1 MANWSTLKAA
11 IASIIKTNGNQ
22 EITGQLMQNIL
33 NNIVSSVGENST
45 FAGIATPITNP
56 GVPDGNVFYLATKAG
71 TYTNFSGIEIATG
84 EAVILEW
91 RGSWSKKVSGFATQQ
106 HFSEL
111 DKKSAFAIDYKT
123 DNRTT
128 RLQVL
133 KSSRK
138 TGKIISYRN
147 PTRGELTVEMYL
159 GTSVDD
165 DQWQNDLSWANIFP
179 STKLPF
185 INITSITNET
195 YSSPDAAR
203 NALPNTYYKR
213 EGLIFSFK
221 DNSNRYRS
229 YLYLG
234 QVSNV
239 QSYIPIDNYCFE
251 ALAYNTNAI
260 STRYQVDLISRKQG
274 FTITYNDGTNQI
286 IETYIGTLYDNS
298 NWGKDSNWQRLLT
311 YKDFDEILANNANI
325 IYNAIAKPS
334 INKVYSNLILSN
346 KTIDNAGNV
355 IAGAGYVIDAIEI
368 PSDKKSIYTNAYS
381 LFFYSG
387 TKDNLTFLSK
397 ITSITA
403 SGADIRIKEIP
414 EGATYVKGWNNRE
427 RDFYYLSFEENF
439 IPVEF
444 GITEISKIDYNKNL
458 ITENN
463 LIKGYN
469 NVNGSLQ
476 ANESYNTTRFIPI
489 DSNVKSIFS
498 NAYSVGA
505 YGEDGAWIGYT
516 GSQLNTL
523 REIKIGNHPKFL
535 VLNFSTSVN
544 PFASIFYFPCNNVDE
559 IVNEALNRDRAIK
572 LAFKGKK
579 FCSFGDSIVE
589 LSSWQKYIWKYF
601 RMADHYIRGIGG
613 SKVTNVNPQ
622 TKKVNEDGYYNASNP
637 DSGTIT
643 ISDYMCGDERV
654 NTIPLDTDVL
664 CVYASAN
671 DITASVE
678 MGTLD
683 DGDES
688 HFMYAYGL
696 MVRKIVKRLPKA
708 KIFLCTPHN
717 FYNSHSNADYPY
729 KNNKGLTILDY
740 CKAIKDIGAIYGI
753 PVIDVNA
760 LSTISTLTIMKDL
773 EDQVHPAPTGGK
785 KIANVVISEMIR
797 YVSMSLIEPIIE
809 DVYH

>member
-1 MANWSTLKAA
+1 MAKWSDLKAA
-11 IASIIKTNGNQ
+11 IAELIKNNSNQ
-22 EITGQLMQNIL
+22 EITGQVLQNVL

-45 FAGIATPITNP
+45 FAGIATPATNP
-56 GVPDGNVFYLATKAG
+56 GAPDGNVFYLAVAPG
-71 TYTNFSGIEIATG
+71 VYSNFGGIQIVDG
-84 EAVILEW
+84 EAAILEW
-91 RGSWSKKVSGFATQQ
+91 RGSWVKKTTGFATQQ

-111 DKKSAFAIDYKT
+111 DKKSAFAIDYKA

-138 TGKIISYRN
+138 TGKILSYRN
-147 PTRGELTVEMYL
+147 GLTGELTVEMYI
-159 GTSVDD
+159 GTSMD
-165 DQWQNDLSWANIFP
+165 DQYWQDDSFWANIFP

-185 INITSITNET
+185 INVTFITNET
-195 YSSPDAAR
+195 YSSPDRAR
-203 NALPNTYYKR
+203 GALPSTYYKK

-221 DNSNRYRS
+221 DNNNRYRS

-234 QVSNV
+234 QINNI
-239 QSYIPIDNYCFE
+239 QSYIPIDKYSFE
-251 ALAYNTNAI
+251 TLVYNTNVA
-260 STRYQVDLISRKQG
+260 STRYQVDFTARKQG
-274 FTITYNDGTNQI
+274 FTITYNNGTNQI
-286 IETYIGTLYDNS
+286 IETYIGTLYDNG
-298 NWGKDSNWQRLLT
+298 NWTNDKNWIKVLT
-311 YKDFDEILANNANI
+311 SDFLEEVQNDLMKIRHMMQDV
-325 IYNAIAKPS
+325 S
-334 INKVYSNLILSN
+334 INKVYDELLFIN
-346 KTIDNAGNV
+346 KTIDGSGNIV
-355 IAGAGYVIDAIEI
+355 NGNGVLIEKIDIPVGKEYV
-368 PSDKKSIYTNAYS
+368 YTNAYLIS
-381 LFFYSG
+381 FYR
-387 TKDNLTFLSK
+387 DNNTLLSTINIGALTGGGKNISK
-397 ITSITA
+397 RKIPLEA
-403 SGADIRIKEIP
+403 SYCRA
-414 EGATYVKGWNNRE
+414 WNNKA
-427 RDFYYLSFEENF
+427 RDFYYLSFDENF
-439 IPVEF
+439 IPLEF
-444 GITEISKIDYNKNL
+444 GITEIPKIDYNKNL

-498 NAYSVGA
+498 NAYSVGT
-505 YGEDGAWIGYT
+505 YGEDGAWIKYT
-516 GSQLNTL
+516 GSQTNTF
-523 REIKIGNHPKFL
+523 REIKIDNTPKYL

-544 PFASIFYFPCNNVDE
+544 PFASIFYFPCNNADE
-559 IVNEALNRDRAIK
+559 IVNEALNRDRVIE

-613 SKVTNVNPQ
+613 SKVTSVNPR
-622 TKKVNEDGYYNASNP
+622 TKKVNKDGYYNASSP
-637 DSGTIT
+637 DSGTTT
-643 ISDYMCGDERV
+643 ISDYMCGDGRV

-664 CVYASAN
+664 CVYAGAN

-717 FYNSHSNADYPY
+717 FYNSHIDADFPY
-729 KNNKGLTILDY
+729 KNKKELTILDY

-760 LSTISTLTIMKDL
+760 LSTISTLTITKDL
-773 EDQVHPAPTGGK
+773 VDQVHPAPTGGK

-797 YVSMSLIEPIIE
+797 YVSMSLIEPAIE

>member
-1 MANWSTLKAA
+1 MANWSILKAA
-11 IASIIKTNGNQ
+11 IAKSIKNNSNQ
-22 EITGQLMQNIL
+22 EITGQVLQNVL

-45 FAGIATPITNP
+45 FAGIATPTTNP
-56 GVPDGNVFYLATKAG
+56 GAPDGNVFYLATEAG
-71 TYTNFSGIEIATG
+71 TYSNFDGIEIASG
-84 EAVILEW
+84 ETVILEW
-91 RGSWSKKVSGFATQQ
+91 RERWTKKVTGFAAQQ
-106 HFSEL
+106 YFSEL
-111 DKKSAFAIDYKT
+111 DKKSAFAIAYKA

-147 PTRGELTVEMYL
+147 PTNGELTVEMYI
-159 GTSVDD
+159 GTSMD
-165 DQWQNDLSWANIFP
+165 DQYWQDDLFWANIFP

-185 INITSITNET
+185 INVTSITNKT
-195 YSSPDAAR
+195 YSSPDKAV
-203 NALPNTYYKR
+203 NALPNTYYKK

-221 DNSNRYRS
+221 DDNNRYRS

-234 QVSNV
+234 QINNV
-239 QSYIPIDNYCFE
+239 KSYIPIDNYCFE
-251 ALAYNTNAI
+251 ALVYNTNVVN
-260 STRYQVDLISRKQG
+260 TRLQVDLTTRKQG

-286 IETYIGTLYDNS
+286 IETYIGTLYDSS
-298 NWGKDSNWQRLLT
+298 NWGKDYNWQRLLT
-311 YKDFDEILANNANI
+311 YKDFDEILANSVN
-325 IYNAIAKPS
+325 IYNTIAKFS
-334 INKVYSNLILSN
+334 INKVYGDLILNN

-355 IAGAGYVIDAIEI
+355 VSGAYATIDAIEI

-381 LFFYSG
+381 LYFYSG

-397 ITSITA
+397 IISITS
-403 SGADIRIKEIP
+403 SGVDIRVKEIP
-414 EGATYVKGWNNRE
+414 EGATYVRGWNNNE

-444 GITEISKIDYNKNL
+444 GISEIPKIDYNKNL

-469 NVNGSLQ
+469 NVNGTLQ

-489 DSNVKSIFS
+489 DSNLKSIFS
-498 NAYSVGA
+498 NAYSVGT
-505 YGEDGAWIGYT
+505 YGEDGEWIRYV
-516 GSQLNTL
+516 GSQTKVF
-523 REIKIGNHPKFL
+523 REIKIDNTPKFL
-535 VLNFSTSVN
+535 VLSFPASVN

-559 IVNEALNRDRAIK
+559 IVNEALNRDRVIE

-613 SKVTNVNPQ
+613 SKVTSVNPR
-622 TKKVNEDGYYNASNP
+622 TKKVNEDGYYNASDP

-717 FYNSHSNADYPY
+717 FYNSYSDADFPY
-729 KNNKGLTILDY
+729 KNNKELTILDY

-760 LSTISTLTIMKDL
+760 LSTISTLTITKDL
-773 EDQVHPAPTGGK
+773 VDQVHPASTGGK

-797 YVSMSLIEPIIE
+797 YVSMSLIEPAIE

>member
-1 MANWSTLKAA
+1 MAKWSVLKAA
-11 IASIIKTNGNQ
+11 IAESIKNNSNQ
-22 EITGQLMQNIL
+22 EITGQVLQNIL

-45 FAGIATPITNP
+45 FAGIATPTTNP
-56 GVPDGNVFYLATKAG
+56 GVPDGNVFYLAVAPG
-71 TYTNFSGIEIATG
+71 VYSNFGGIQIVDG

-91 RGSWSKKVSGFATQQ
+91 RGSWVKKTTGFATQQ

-111 DKKSAFAIDYKT
+111 DKKSAFAIAYKA

-147 PTRGELTVEMYL
+147 GTTGELTVEMYI
-159 GTSVDD
+159 GTSMD
-165 DQWQNDLSWANIFP
+165 DQYWQDDLYWANIFP

-185 INITSITNET
+185 INVTFITNKT
-195 YSSPDAAR
+195 YSSPDKALH
-203 NALPNTYYKR
+203 ALPNTYYKK

-221 DNSNRYRS
+221 DNNNRYRS
-229 YLYLG
+229 YIYLG
-234 QVSNV
+234 QINDV

-251 ALAYNTNAI
+251 TLAYNINAI
-260 STRYQVDLISRKQG
+260 NTRYQVDLIARKQG

-286 IETYIGTLYDNS
+286 IETYIGTLYDDK
-298 NWGKDSNWQRLLT
+298 NWTNDKNWIKVLTTDSLE
-311 YKDFDEILANNANI
+311 EIQNDLM
-325 IYNAIAKPS
+325 KMRHMLQDMS
-334 INKVYSNLILSN
+334 INKVYDELLFINKMIDGSGNIVNGNGVLIE
-346 KTIDNAGNV
+346 KIDIPVGKE
-355 IAGAGYVIDAIEI
+355 YV
-368 PSDKKSIYTNAYS
+368 YTNAYS
-381 LFFYSG
+381 VSFYRDDD
-387 TKDNLTFLSK
+387 TLLSTINMGAPTGKNISKRK
-397 ITSITA
+397 IPSEA
-403 SGADIRIKEIP
+403 SYCRA
-414 EGATYVKGWNNRE
+414 WNNKT

-444 GITEISKIDYNKNL
+444 GIAEIPKIDYNKNL

-505 YGEDGAWIGYT
+505 YGEDGVWIKYV
-516 GSQLNTL
+516 GSQINAF
-523 REIKIGNHPKFL
+523 REIKIDSTPKYL

-559 IVNEALNRDRAIK
+559 IVNEALNRDRVIE

-589 LSSWQKYIWKYF
+589 LSSWQRYIWKYF

-613 SKVTNVNPQ
+613 SKVTSVNPR

-717 FYNSHSNADYPY
+717 FYNSYSDADFPY
-729 KNNKGLTILDY
+729 KNNKELTILDY

-760 LSTISTLTIMKDL
+760 LSTISTLTITKDL
-773 EDQVHPAPTGGK
+773 VDQVHPAPTGGK

-797 YVSMSLIEPIIE
+797 YVSMSLIEPVIE

>member
-1 MANWSTLKAA
+1 MANWTTLKAA
-11 IASIIKTNGNQ
+11 IADVIKTNGNQ
-22 EITGQLMQNIL
+22 EITGQLLQNVL

-45 FAGIATPITNP
+45 FAGIATPTTNP

-71 TYTNFSGIEIATG
+71 TYSNFNGIEIASG

-91 RGSWSKKVSGFATQQ
+91 RERWTKKVTGFATQQ

-111 DKKSAFAIDYKT
+111 DKKSAFAIDYKA
-123 DNRTT
+123 DNHTT

-147 PTRGELTVEMYL
+147 STSGELTVEMYI
-159 GTSVDD
+159 GTSMD
-165 DQWQNDLSWANIFP
+165 DQYWQDDLFWANIFP

-185 INITSITNET
+185 INVTFITNKT
-195 YSSPDAAR
+195 YSSPNKAV
-203 NALPNTYYKR
+203 NALPNTYYKK

-221 DNSNRYRS
+221 DNNNRYRS

-234 QVSNV
+234 QINNS

-251 ALAYNTNAI
+251 TLVYNTNAVN
-260 STRYQVDLISRKQG
+260 TRYQVDLIARKQG

-298 NWGKDSNWQRLLT
+298 NWGKDYNWQRLLT
-311 YKDFDEILANNANI
+311 YKDFDEILANSVN
-325 IYNAIAKPS
+325 IYNTIAKFS
-334 INKVYSNLILSN
+334 INKVYGDLILSN

-355 IAGAGYVIDAIEI
+355 VSGAGYTIDAIEI

-397 ITSITA
+397 ITSITS

-444 GITEISKIDYNKNL
+444 GIAEIPKIDYNKNL

-498 NAYSVGA
+498 NAYSVGT
-505 YGEDGAWIGYT
+505 YGEDGVWIKYT
-516 GSQLNTL
+516 GSQTNTF
-523 REIKIGNHPKFL
+523 REIKIDNTPKFL

-559 IVNEALNRDRAIK
+559 IVNEALNRDRVIE

-613 SKVTNVNPQ
+613 SKVTSVNPR

-671 DITASVE
+671 DIAASVE

-717 FYNSHSNADYPY
+717 FYNSYRDADFPY
-729 KNNKGLTILDY
+729 KNNKELTILDY

-760 LSTISTLTIMKDL
+760 LSTISTLTITKDL
-773 EDQVHPAPTGGK
+773 VDQVHPAPTGGK

-797 YVSMSLIEPIIE
+797 YVSMSLIEPVIE

>member
-1 MANWSTLKAA
+1 MAKWSDLKAA
-11 IASIIKTNGNQ
+11 IAQIIKTNNNQ
-22 EITGQLMQNIL
+22 EITGANMQSVL
-33 NNIVSSVGENST
+33 NNIIDNVGENST
-45 FAGIATPITNP
+45 FAGIATPATNP
-56 GVPDGNVFYLATKAG
+56 GVPDGNVFYLAVAPG
-71 TYTNFSGIEIATG
+71 VYSNFEGIQIVDG

-91 RGSWSKKVSGFATQQ
+91 RGSWVKKTTGFATQQ
-106 HFSEL
+106 RFSEL

-147 PTRGELTVEMYL
+147 PTRGELTVEMYI

-165 DQWQNDLSWANIFP
+165 EQWQDDLFWANIFP

-185 INITSITNET
+185 INVTSITNKT
-195 YSSPDAAR
+195 YSSPDRAR
-203 NALPNTYYKR
+203 NALPNTYYTR
-213 EGLIFSFK
+213 EGLILSFK
-221 DNSNRYRS
+221 DNSDRYRS

-239 QSYIPIDNYCFE
+239 QSYIPLDSYCFE

-260 STRYQVDLISRKQG
+260 NTRYQVDWISRKQG

-298 NWGKDSNWQRLLT
+298 NWGKDSNWQRLLI
-311 YKDFDEILANNANI
+311 YKDFDEILANNAD
-325 IYNAIAKPS
+325 IYGTIAKPS

-355 IAGAGYVIDAIEI
+355 VAGAGYTIDAIEI
-368 PSDKKSIYTNAYS
+368 PSNKKSIYTNAYS

-444 GITEISKIDYNKNL
+444 GITEMPKIDYNKNL

-469 NVNGSLQ
+469 NVNGTLQ
-476 ANESYNTTRFIPI
+476 ANESYNTTRFILI

-498 NAYSVGA
+498 NAYSVGT
-505 YGEDGAWIGYT
+505 YGEDGVWIGYT
-516 GSQLNTL
+516 GNQLNTL
-523 REIKIGNHPKFL
+523 REIKINNSSKFL

-544 PFASIFYFPCNNVDE
+544 PFASMFYFPCNNVDE

-622 TKKVNEDGYYNASNP
+622 TKKVNEDGYYNASDPN
-637 DSGTIT
+637 SGTIT

-683 DGDES
+683 DDDES

-717 FYNSHSNADYPY
+717 FYNSYSNADYPY
-729 KNNKGLTILDY
+729 KNNKELTILDY

-760 LSTISTLTIMKDL
+760 LSTISTLTITKDL
-773 EDQVHPAPTGGK
+773 VDQVHPAPTGGK

>member
-1 MANWSTLKAA
+1 MAKWSILKAA
-11 IASIIKTNGNQ
+11 IAESIKNNSNQ
-22 EITGQLMQNIL
+22 EITGQVLQNVL
-33 NNIVSSVGENST
+33 NSIVSSVGENST
-45 FAGIATPITNP
+45 FAGIATPATNP
-56 GVPDGNVFYLATKAG
+56 GAPDGNVFYLAVAPG
-71 TYTNFSGIEIATG
+71 VYSNFGGIQIVDG

-91 RGSWSKKVSGFATQQ
+91 RGSWVKKTTGFATQQ

-111 DKKSAFAIDYKT
+111 DKKSAFAIDYKA

-138 TGKIISYRN
+138 TGKILSYRN
-147 PTRGELTVEMYL
+147 GATGELTVEMYI
-159 GTSVDD
+159 GASMD
-165 DQWQNDLSWANIFP
+165 DQYWQDDLFWANIFP

-185 INITSITNET
+185 INVTFITNET
-195 YSSPDAAR
+195 YSSPDKAR
-203 NALPNTYYKR
+203 DALPNTYYKK

-221 DNSNRYRS
+221 DNNNRYRS

-234 QVSNV
+234 QINNV
-239 QSYIPIDNYCFE
+239 KSYIPIDKYCFE
-251 ALAYNTNAI
+251 TLVYNTNAA
-260 STRYQVDLISRKQG
+260 STRYQVDFTARKQG

-286 IETYIGTLYDNS
+286 IETYIGTLYD
-298 NWGKDSNWQRLLT
+298 DSNWTNDKNWIKVLT
-311 YKDFDEILANNANI
+311 SDSLEEVQNDLMKIRHMMQDV
-325 IYNAIAKPS
+325 S
-334 INKVYSNLILSN
+334 INKVYDELLFIN
-346 KTIDNAGNV
+346 KTIDGYGNIV
-355 IAGAGYVIDAIEI
+355 NGNGVLIEKIDIPVGKEYV
-368 PSDKKSIYTNAYS
+368 YTNAYS
-381 LFFYSG
+381 VSFYR
-387 TKDNLTFLSK
+387 DNDTLLST
-397 ITSITA
+397 INM
-403 SGADIRIKEIP
+403 GAPTGKNISKREIP
-414 EGATYVKGWNNRE
+414 SEASYCRAWNNKA
-427 RDFYYLSFEENF
+427 RDFYYLSFDENF
-439 IPVEF
+439 IPLEF
-444 GITEISKIDYNKNL
+444 GITQLPETFFDKNL

-498 NAYSVGA
+498 NAYSVGT
-505 YGEDGAWIGYT
+505 YGEDGVWIKYT
-516 GSQLNTL
+516 GNQGNTF
-523 REIKIGNHPKFL
+523 REIKIDNTPKYL

-559 IVNEALNRDRAIK
+559 IVNEALNRDRVIE

-613 SKVTNVNPQ
+613 SKVTSVNPQ

-717 FYNSHSNADYPY
+717 FYNSYSDADFPY
-729 KNNKGLTILDY
+729 KNNKELTILDY

-760 LSTISTLTIMKDL
+760 LSTISTLTITKDL
-773 EDQVHPAPTGGK
+773 VDQVHPAPTGGK

-797 YVSMSLIEPIIE
+797 YVSMSLIEPVIE

>member
-1 MANWSTLKAA
+1 MANWTILKAA
-11 IASIIKTNGNQ
+11 IADVIKTNGNQ
-22 EITGQLMQNIL
+22 EITGQLLQNVL

-45 FAGIATPITNP
+45 FAGIATPTTNP
-56 GVPDGNVFYLATKAG
+56 GVPDGNVFYLATEAG
-71 TYTNFSGIEIATG
+71 TYSNFNGIEIASG

-91 RGSWSKKVSGFATQQ
+91 RKRWTKKVTGFAIQQ

-111 DKKSAFAIDYKT
+111 DKKSAFAIDYKA
-123 DNRTT
+123 DNHTT

-147 PTRGELTVEMYL
+147 STSGELTVEMYI
-159 GTSVDD
+159 GTSMD
-165 DQWQNDLSWANIFP
+165 DQYWQDDLFWANIFP

-185 INITSITNET
+185 INVTFITNKT
-195 YSSPDAAR
+195 YSSPNKAVE
-203 NALPNTYYKR
+203 ALPNTYYKK

-221 DNSNRYRS
+221 DNNNRYRS

-234 QVSNV
+234 QINNV
-239 QSYIPIDNYCFE
+239 RSYIPIDNYCFE
-251 ALAYNTNAI
+251 TLVYNTNAV
-260 STRYQVDLISRKQG
+260 STRCQVDLIARKQG

-298 NWGKDSNWQRLLT
+298 NWGKDYNWQRLLT
-311 YKDFDEILANNANI
+311 YKDFDEILANSVN
-325 IYNAIAKPS
+325 IYNTIAEFS
-334 INKVYSNLILSN
+334 INKVYGDLILSN

-355 IAGAGYVIDAIEI
+355 VSGAGYTIDAIEI

-387 TKDNLTFLSK
+387 TKDNLTFLSN

-403 SGADIRIKEIP
+403 SGADIRIKKIP

-444 GITEISKIDYNKNL
+444 GIAEIPKIDYNKNL

-498 NAYSVGA
+498 NAYSVGT
-505 YGEDGAWIGYT
+505 YGEDGVWIKYT
-516 GSQLNTL
+516 GSQRNAF
-523 REIKIGNHPKFL
+523 REIKIDNTPKFL
-535 VLNFSTSVN
+535 VLSFSTSVN

-559 IVNEALNRDRAIK
+559 IVNEALNRDRVIE

-613 SKVTNVNPQ
+613 SKVTSVNPK

-637 DSGTIT
+637 NSGTIT

-717 FYNSHSNADYPY
+717 FYNSYSDADFPY
-729 KNNKGLTILDY
+729 KNNKELTVLDY

-760 LSTISTLTIMKDL
+760 LSTISTLTITKDL
-773 EDQVHPAPTGGK
+773 VDQVHPAPAGGK

-797 YVSMSLIEPIIE
+797 YVSMSLTEPMIE